1 MVLVTAVV
9 QVQSL
14 AQELLHVSGS
24 AKKKKKISKSRKKVM
39 VSQKGWQF
47 SFLQLLLVPL
57 SFPSRLLG
65 PVLEGSL
72 KDLKYWGQSQ
82 LASSPRAIRL
92 TLQMASGFDPVVS
105 FVYFSC

>member
-1 MVLVTAVV
+1 
-9 QVQSL
+9 
-14 AQELLHVSGS
+14 
-24 AKKKKKISKSRKKVM
+24 M